1 MRASDATVPLSA
13 SMATASCVACVL
25 FLLAL
30 AHSASLSTDQ
40 MLTLTSTSDLLLD
53 SMDVPGDHNELV
65 RHHGDDAHFN
75 ESALFD
81 RDDDV
86 AYLTA
91 EATRSELIS
100 GLINCNETRWSAAE
114 RTPGTLL
121 YRIKRADCGL
131 GYDFHHSAARYRH
144 WNVVLY
150 GPGWSG
156 QTLEYSGCP
165 VGAGRCPLSP
175 QCSIV
180 SSTQPR
186 SAEKA
191 DVVVVFQ
198 RYADFVS
205 HAHKRVHND
214 TDVKPTRVL
223 YWREAV
229 WPAPGGE
236 MQRTMFDFGAP
247 LCLVRNQH

>member
-1 MRASDATVPLSA
+1 MAPRSVGL
-13 SMATASCVACVL
+13 ATAGFVACLL

-30 AHSASLSTDQ
+30 AHSASLSTDRI
-40 MLTLTSTSDLLLD
+40 LTLTSTSGLMLD
-53 SMDVPGDHNELV
+53 PTEVPDDHKELA
-65 RHHGDDAHFN
+65 RHHNDDAHFN

-91 EATRSELIS
+91 EATRAELIS
-100 GLINCNETRWSAAE
+100 GLINCNETHWSAAE
-114 RTPGTLL
+114 RTPGTLPW
-121 YRIKRADCGL
+121 RIKRADCGL
-131 GYDFHHSAARYRH
+131 GYDFHHSAARDHH
-144 WNVVLY
+144 WTVVLY
-150 GPGWSG
+150 GPGWTG

-165 VGAGRCPLSP
+165 LGAGRCPLSP
-175 QCSIV
+175 KCSMV

-205 HAHKRVHND
+205 RAHKRMHNG
-214 TDVKPTRVL
+214 TDPKPTRVL

-236 MQRTMFDFGAP
+236 MQRTLFDFGA
-247 LCLVRNQH
+247 LRGLAGC